1 MDIEQ
6 LMDLAKKR
14 ISEVVGLHPSEINE
28 DESFLKMGIA
38 SIQAVKIINLMQ
50 KDLDMEL
57 NPAILFEYE
66 TLGELVDYFLENQEE
81 MQNA

>member
-28 DESFLKMGIA
+28 DESFLKMGIS

-66 TLGELVDYFLENQEE
+66 TLGELVDYFLENREE

>member
-28 DESFLKMGIA
+28 DVSFLKMGIS
-38 SIQAVKIINLMQ
+38 SIQAVKIINLIQ
-50 KDLDMEL
+50 KDLDLEL

-66 TLGELVDYFLENQEE
+66 TLSELVDYFIENREE
-81 MQNA
+81 MQDV